1 MASLSPEVSGIAT
14 AEIETPK
21 DVVARNAA
29 LNGQLMRYLLQ
40 HPQVLESLPDQF
52 ELVILPDYDPEMRAY
67 NLELL
72 DTYTNQQTPV
82 VFARMSA
89 ASEQPVMNFYVPLA
103 A

>member
-1 MASLSPEVSGIAT
+1 MANAGIVA
-14 AEIETPK
+14 PK

-29 LNGQLMRYLLQ
+29 LNGQLMRYLLKN
-40 HPQVLESLPDQF
+40 PSVLESLPSQF
-52 ELVILPDYDPEMRAY
+52 ELVILPDNDPEMRAY

-72 DTYTNQQTPV
+72 DEYASQQTPV

-89 ASEQPVMNFYVPLA
+89 GSDRPAMNFYVPLA